1 MKHSSSYNQRRQE
14 AVDQLLQVLQHL
26 YPLTP
31 AIQDYFREKVFLSF
45 YDRGALV
52 VEQHQTCEHYCFI
65 ASGALRG
72 FVKHADKEITTWMS
86 VENELVTSIYSLH
99 QRMLALENIQAVE
112 PSWLLQLKVEKM
124 EALYRLHPDFNISGR
139 ILLQQYY
146 RDAELRAYLARI
158 PDAEQK
164 YRFFRKQY
172 PYLDQRMPL
181 KLIASYLGIRHET
194 LSRIRKRVEV
204 SGGR

>member
-1 MKHSSSYNQRRQE
+1 MKQSSSYNQRRQA
-14 AVDQLLQVLQHL
+14 AVDQLLQVLQQLH
-26 YPLTP
+26 PLTP
-31 AIQDYFREKVFLSF
+31 AMQEYFREKVFLSF

-52 VEQHQTCEHYCFI
+52 VEQHHTCEHYCFI
-65 ASGALRG
+65 SSGALRG

-99 QRMLALENIQAVE
+99 QRMPALENIQAVE
-112 PSWLLQLKVEKM
+112 PSWLLQLKVEEM

-146 RDAELRAYLARI
+146 RDAELRSYLARI

-172 PYLDQRMPL
+172 AHLDQRMPL

-204 SGGR
+204 SGG

>member
-1 MKHSSSYNQRRQE
+1 MKHSPSYNHRKQE
-14 AVDQLLQVLQHL
+14 AIDQLLQVLQQLH
-26 YPLTP
+26 PLTP
-31 AIQDYFREKVFLSF
+31 AMQEYFREKVFLSF

-52 VEQHQTCEHYCFI
+52 VEQHHNCEHYCFI
-65 ASGALRG
+65 SSGALRG

-99 QRMLALENIQAVE
+99 QRMPALENIQAVE
-112 PSWLLQLKVEKM
+112 PSWLLQLKVEEM

-146 RDAELRAYLARI
+146 RDAELRSYLARI

-172 PYLDQRMPL
+172 AHLDQRMPL

-204 SGGR
+204 SGG